1 MTKALQN
8 GFMFLKTGY
17 KDDSPQVAYTL
28 NIESV
33 KAIGE
38 KCNDPQEEEIAQLEF
53 VCTGIER
60 VTPDRIIEYAY
71 GKEKQQEL
79 DRAKTLLRATW
90 ELLNKQENSGYV
102 LNLLSETVNYDD
114 AECDGNCLM
123 GDIDAWF
130 YEFYGED
137 LECGD

>member
-1 MTKALQN
+1 MKQALQN

-33 KAIGE
+33 KAIEE
-38 KCNDPQEEEIAQLEF
+38 KGNDPQEEEIAQLEF
-53 VCTGIER
+53 ACTGIER

-71 GKEKQQEL
+71 GKEKQREL
-79 DRAKTLLRATW
+79 DRAKTLLKATW

-123 GDIDAWF
+123 EDISAWF
-130 YEFYGED
+130 DEFYGED

>member
-8 GFMFLKTGY
+8 GFMFLKTGH

-33 KAIGE
+33 KAIEE
-38 KCNDPQEEEIAQLEF
+38 KGNDPQEEEIAQLEF

-102 LNLLSETVNYDD
+102 LNLLSETVDYDD
-114 AECDGNCLM
+114 AECDGSCLM
-123 GDIDAWF
+123 DDINAWF
-130 YEFYGED
+130 DEFYGED
-137 LECGD
+137 LECRD

>member
-1 MTKALQN
+1 MKQALQN

-33 KAIGE
+33 KAIEE
-38 KCNDPQEEEIAQLEF
+38 KGNGPQEEEIAQLEF
-53 VCTGIER
+53 ACTGIER

-71 GKEKQQEL
+71 GKQKLQEL
-79 DRAKTLLRATW
+79 YRARTLLKAAW
-90 ELLNKQENSGYV
+90 VLLNKQKNSGYV
-102 LNLLSETVNYDD
+102 LNLLSETVNYDN